1 MCGATSGQQDRLIE
15 QHEETS
21 MSMMIPSLMGA
32 EVDYRQ
38 ERVRQQYGARRR
50 HRVSRRRG
58 LSLPRPRRRVVALP
72 QGH

>member
-1 MCGATSGQQDRLIE
+1 
-15 QHEETS
+15 
-21 MSMMIPSLMGA
+21 MSMMIPSFMGA
-32 EVDYRQ
+32 EVDYRH
-38 ERVRQQYGARRR
+38 ERVMKQYGARRR